1 VELRDIKGCILT
13 VCTVWC
19 CELLRREE
27 RKGVLKRWFWM
38 MILATAEI
46 YGGMYSPFYRPA
58 VHTGIVRHMWVPSD
72 VSPAYPPVE
81 GCF

>member
-1 VELRDIKGCILT
+1 MAKEWIRVDASRDADH
-13 VCTVWC
+13 VTVWC

-46 YGGMYSPFYRPA
+46 YGGMCSLIYSWNTR
-58 VHTGIVRHMWVPSD
+58 MLL
-72 VSPAYPPVE
+72 
-81 GCF
+81 

>member
-1 VELRDIKGCILT
+1 MFKRVVLT
-13 VCTVWC
+13 TCTVWC

-46 YGGMYSPFYRPA
+46 YGGTYSPIYSLQASRTPCEAHVGPVRRVSGVPTRP
-58 VHTGIVRHMWVPSD
+58 D
-72 VSPAYPPVE
+72 L
-81 GCF
+81 F